1 MKIFQLYS
9 LLFKRKQR
17 IYKELLY
24 LLMLYQCLSSFLFAR
39 WGAEEKLEHLNNIII
54 YCRTDFIYVY
64 SLLHPLPLHVN
75 VQCYL
80 KCFLFCIAVI
90 QFIGENTKNSLLGS
104 SFSQTA
110 KVGYTQSPNYC
121 DAAHERLLQ
130 TRAEFCTLDVLAEM
144 CLPCAWHFPHML

>member
-17 IYKELLY
+17 IYKELLC
-24 LLMLYQCLSSFLFAR
+24 LLMLYECLSSFLFAR

-54 YCRTDFIYVY
+54 YCRPDFIYVY
-64 SLLHPLPLHVN
+64 SLHPLPLLVN

-104 SFSQTA
+104 SFSQSA
-110 KVGYTQSPNYC
+110 KVWYT
-121 DAAHERLLQ
+121 
-130 TRAEFCTLDVLAEM
+130 
-144 CLPCAWHFPHML
+144 